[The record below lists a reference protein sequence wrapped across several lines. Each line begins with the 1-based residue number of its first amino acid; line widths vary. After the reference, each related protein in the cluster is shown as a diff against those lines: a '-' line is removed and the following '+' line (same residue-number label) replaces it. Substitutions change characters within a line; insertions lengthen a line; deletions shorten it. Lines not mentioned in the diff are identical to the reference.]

1 MHSLWVV
8 GLVLAELLPP
18 ASPHLVPHPLIVS
31 GENDQQQE
39 LGLAGTPTLLVPIF
53 TRCTGTCPLTAVALN
68 EAMSQMPERFRVVLL
83 SFDTA
88 DTAEDLRHFRRRL
101 GLPSNWLVL
110 RAIDGKA
117 TREFFD
123 DLDFHFMKTA
133 AGFDHPNQTFV
144 FSAKG
149 IWAATF
155 SGDPSSRDE
164 LDSARRRAVAADNP
178 TALRR
183 LRDWLSRPEAW
194 IALAFAGFLLSF
206 GVILL
211 VARSTK
217 NRSTA
222 PTLLPSRPAQPNKNL
237 P

>member
-1 MHSLWVV
+1 MSGLWVA

-18 ASPHLVPHPLIVS
+18 GRARLVPHPLAVLD
-31 GENDQQQE
+31 ENGQQQE
-39 LGLAGTPTLLVPIF
+39 LRLTGTPTLLVPIF

-68 EAMSQMPERFRVVLL
+68 EAMSQMDERFRVVLL

-133 AGFDHPNQTFV
+133 TGFDHRNQTFV
-144 FSAKG
+144 FSPKG
-149 IWAATF
+149 VWAATF
-155 SGDPSSRDE
+155 SGDPSSREE
-164 LDSARRRAVAADNP
+164 LESARRRAVAADNP
-178 TALRR
+178 TTLRR

-211 VARSTK
+211 VARSHK
-217 NRSTA
+217 AHLSA
-222 PTLLPSRPAQPNKNL
+222 PFPTQPAQPPHNRR
-237 P
+237 